1 MTGLIVKIHTW
12 LSVRAAQARSDDR
25 GALSTESALITAL
38 LAAGA
43 IGVVGAIVAAA
54 NGWADSIPGAPGG

>member
-1 MTGLIVKIHTW
+1 MTGLIVRIHTW
-12 LSVRAAQARSDDR
+12 LAAHAAAVRSEDR

>member
-1 MTGLIVKIHTW
+1 MTGLIVKIHSRLTA
-12 LSVRAAQARSDDR
+12 RAAAARSDDR

-43 IGVVGAIVAAA
+43 IGVVGVIVAAA
-54 NGWADSIPGAPGG
+54 NGWAASIPGP